1 MKSDS
6 GFDKEV
12 RRQRNKALVWN
23 FALPLLITVVIT
35 VVIIAVVNICFYRY
49 EVDTA
54 VTTAESLSGS
64 GIKDEEQVRLD
75 YPGSYVLYFDEEYEL
90 IEEYGNPSDFGA
102 RPDKLSNPSEIS
114 TISIGESS
122 YVTATRRLEV
132 SEPDEGAH
140 FSEDAAEASYVRVYV
155 NVNAENELRDT
166 ICIICAVFLTFV
178 FLIQSMIGYGAGKA
192 QSRPFRR
199 ALERNNRMIA
209 DISHEFNTPL
219 AIVNSDIARTLEKP
233 EEKVKDVSEQL
244 VSALNETQ
252 RLKRMIKELL
262 VLSSSDARKLHMNFE
277 SCDLSAETREICE
290 PFAMMAELDGK
301 IFEED
306 IEDGVVCV
314 ADRDRFRQIAIALLD
329 NAMKYTEVGESV
341 GVSLKRQLS
350 KIVFEVKDTG
360 KGVPEEDMVK
370 IFDRFYRTDDSRSG
384 KTGGTGLGLAIV
396 KEVAG
401 AMGAK
406 IYVHANKP
414 KGFVVEIGFDP
425 RYTEQLARRSS
436 DGKPSS
442 DKSGKRKNNS

>member
-1 MKSDS
+1 
-6 GFDKEV
+6 
-12 RRQRNKALVWN
+12 
-23 FALPLLITVVIT
+23 
-35 VVIIAVVNICFYRY
+35 
-49 EVDTA
+49 
-54 VTTAESLSGS
+54 
-64 GIKDEEQVRLD
+64 
-75 YPGSYVLYFDEEYEL
+75 
-90 IEEYGNPSDFGA
+90 
-102 RPDKLSNPSEIS
+102 
-114 TISIGESS
+114 
-122 YVTATRRLEV
+122 
-132 SEPDEGAH
+132 
-140 FSEDAAEASYVRVYV
+140 
-155 NVNAENELRDT
+155 
-166 ICIICAVFLTFV
+166 
-178 FLIQSMIGYGAGKA
+178 
-192 QSRPFRR
+192 
-199 ALERNNRMIA
+199 MIA

-277 SCDLSAETREICE
+277 NCDLSAETREICE